1 MASKFY
7 VVWVGREVGVFD
19 NWPYTHKLI
28 DKFPQAKYKSFKTQA
43 EAQQAFESGKHKV
56 STVAAPSSKASTNKS
71 ATSKKS
77 KASPIKA
84 IKRLDPNFDLHIFCD
99 GSCDPNPGKASSGV
113 AAYQNGQLRGLWYG
127 LFNPNG
133 TNNSAELNA
142 LHQSL
147 LLAKT
152 SINEGYTVQILCD
165 SQYSINCITNWA
177 FSWKKKGWK
186 RKTPGDIKN
195 LDIIQQAHEL
205 YLSIQDQVVV
215 QHVKAHIGI
224 EGNELADRMAVYGAD
239 KKSYEF
245 TRYLDPLDIDKILA
259 YKSG

>member
-19 NWPYTHKLI
+19 NWPYTQKLI

-43 EAQQAFESGKHKV
+43 EAQAAFESGKHKV
-56 STVAAPSSKASTNKS
+56 STTAVPSNKTSSKRSKP
-71 ATSKKS
+71 ATPS
-77 KASPIKA
+77 KA
-84 IKRLDPNFDLHIFCD
+84 IKRLDKNFDLHIFCD

-113 AAYQNGQLRGLWYG
+113 AAYQGGELRGLWYG
-127 LFNPNG
+127 LYNPNG

-152 SINEGYTVQILCD
+152 SIDEGYKVQILCD

-205 YLSIQDQVVV
+205 YLTIQDQVVV

-245 TRYLDPLDIDKILA
+245 ARYLDPLDINKILA